1 MRDRAGGVALVLA
14 LLLPP
19 AALAAPASD
28 DNVGAWVDDYVDSS
42 GVDTTGSSNWTHSQ
56 AAQAVLQA
64 NPSSPAVIRTTLISP
79 ASASAWKSLYLKYS
93 ASAAA
98 DLEVRFVSADGLT
111 SYPLGGGAFPLGAS
125 DDAAWNARVDLSSVP
140 IATLAS
146 GRAHITLKKTGAIPP
161 TLQALRVT
169 WAPL

>member
-1 MRDRAGGVALVLA
+1 M
-14 LLLPP
+14 
-19 AALAAPASD
+19 
-28 DNVGAWVDDYVDSS
+28 GAWVDDYVDSS

-125 DDAAWNARVDLSSVP
+125 DDAAWNVRHRKADHLDSGCRRGLGLSH
-140 IATLAS
+140 
-146 GRAHITLKKTGAIPP
+146 RPP
-161 TLQALRVT
+161 RPRGL
-169 WAPL
+169 